1 MISDFLGISLYG
13 REVEVIPKCSVL
25 REILLFVAQYIMC
38 CALINSIECHY
49 LRCPISRIMHP
60 ISVSSPNLA
69 VPPSLLASPPP
80 RWRWEPRAVGGR
92 EPRAARGAR
101 RGPGALERGARRQV
115 AGGVRL
121 RVQRGVHVSHAHI
134 HHPTTR

>member
-1 MISDFLGISLYG
+1 MINLF
-13 REVEVIPKCSVL
+13 RFHCMVERLRLSKFSVL

-69 VPPSLLASPPP
+69 VPPSLLASRPHSEEFAGLGKIVTLVSAV
-80 RWRWEPRAVGGR
+80 WR
-92 EPRAARGAR
+92 
-101 RGPGALERGARRQV
+101 
-115 AGGVRL
+115 
-121 RVQRGVHVSHAHI
+121 
-134 HHPTTR
+134 